1 MSYYFYF
8 FFKVFIFKLVIFLK
22 RLLKELC
29 WDNWNNLYGLY
40 ISKQYCIHVKFPEFT
55 VVLRLCRRMS
65 FFLGDTWK

>member
-40 ISKQYCIHVKFPEFT
+40 IRKQYCIHVKFPEFT
-55 VVLRLCRRMS
+55 AALWLCRRMS